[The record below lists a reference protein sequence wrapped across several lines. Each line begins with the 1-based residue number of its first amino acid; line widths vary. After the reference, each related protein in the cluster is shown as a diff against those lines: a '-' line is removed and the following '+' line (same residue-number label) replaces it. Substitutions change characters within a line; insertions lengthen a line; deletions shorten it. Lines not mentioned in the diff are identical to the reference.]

1 LKLATISRGEG
12 STAALVEGGRAA
24 AVRDLPGRDGAVD
37 VAALIGSPL
46 DARELAALRER
57 LEPLDEARLLP
68 PIPRP
73 PKNVLFVGKNYAEH
87 VREGAAAEG
96 VDFVLPDAPIWFT
109 KAHTALVGCGA
120 EIAYDSAFTSQ
131 LDYEGE
137 LAVVIGRGGRGIR
150 AEHALGHVFGYT
162 IVNDVTA
169 RDQQQL
175 HKQWFVGKS
184 ADTYAPMGPWV
195 VTADELPD
203 PSRLDIETKV
213 GDEVRQTGN
222 TSLMLF
228 DVPALIADI
237 SSGLTLE
244 PGDVIATGTPPGVAW
259 GQAGRYLRP
268 GDVVSVWIE
277 GIGRLWNRVAAAS

>member
-1 LKLATISRGEG
+1 M
-12 STAALVEGGRAA
+12 A
-24 AVRDLPGRDGAVD
+24 AVRDLPGRDGAAD
-37 VAALIGSPL
+37 VAARIGAPL
-46 DARELAALRER
+46 EAREIDVLRAR

-120 EIAYDSAFTSQ
+120 DIVYDSAFTSQ

-137 LAVVIGRGGRGIR
+137 LAVVIGSGGRAIR
-150 AEHALGHVFGYT
+150 AEEALDHVFGYT

-175 HKQWFVGKS
+175 HKQWFVGKG
-184 ADTYAPMGPWV
+184 ADTFAPMGPWV
-195 VTADELPD
+195 VTADELRD
-203 PSRLDIETKV
+203 PSHLDIETKV
-213 GDEVRQTGN
+213 GDEPRQAGN
-222 TSLMLF
+222 TSQMLF

-237 SSGLTLE
+237 SRGLTLE
-244 PGDVIATGTPPGVAW
+244 PGDIIATGTPPGVAW
-259 GQAGRYLRP
+259 GHAERYLSP
-268 GDVVSVWIE
+268 GDVVSVSIE